1 MVVGSL
7 AVGLLLAPPP
17 DTVAELVMLLVP
29 TGALLFTFTVMVSGA
44 V

>member
-17 DTVAELVMLLVP
+17 DAVAELVIELDPDRCVV
-29 TGALLFTFTVMVSGA
+29 GHVDC
-44 V
+44 